1 MAGAFVRVVSVFR
14 YPNRPGGAYGRRQSG
29 DTRRRSNE
37 YESDSLGIISL
48 FSANVSEASFNIKV
62 EQIQHKGAR
71 LGSRSYRVRG
81 YKQGRGWEAVPTGL
95 SLKVV

>member
-1 MAGAFVRVVSVFR
+1 M
-14 YPNRPGGAYGRRQSG
+14 N
-29 DTRRRSNE
+29 

-62 EQIQHKGAR
+62 EQIQHKGSR

-81 YKQGRGWEAVPTGL
+81 YKQGHGWEAIPTGFAVINRVTAGKPFL
-95 SLKVV
+95 QGSRL